1 MRRNRQLEETPP
13 RAATH
18 LWVAMTVTAV
28 ERRRATLV
36 SADAA
41 GYSRLMAVDELATIE
56 AIKIFRE
63 AAEEI
68 AADHG
73 GRLVDSPGDNM
84 LFEYGSAA
92 SALEAS
98 LEVPG
103 VRAGDERA
111 VRARGPDAVPDGH
124 AQR

>member
-1 MRRNRQLEETPP
+1 MV
-13 RAATH
+13 
-18 LWVAMTVTAV
+18 VAAV

-41 GYSRLMAVDELATIE
+41 GYSRLMAVDELATIK

-73 GRLVDSPGDNM
+73 GRG
-84 LFEYGSAA
+84 
-92 SALEAS
+92 
-98 LEVPG
+98 
-103 VRAGDERA
+103 R
-111 VRARGPDAVPDGH
+111 
-124 AQR
+124 